1 MSLEPPSIDPAHLHF
16 LAQSTMSLGLIIAFI
31 IMGALLLCSALIS
44 GSEVAYFSLSPA
56 EMEEIEES
64 KSSSSKR
71 ILSLVENPQKLL
83 ATILVANNFLNVG
96 IIILSTYIMDGIL
109 PVDMPSI
116 EKFLWQTV
124 LVTFIILLLGEV
136 VPKVYATKSGL
147 RLARIMSLPITLMES
162 PWIFGSIGNVLIRS
176 TNVIEKRIKK
186 RDANVSVD
194 SLEHA
199 LELTNDQNTTEEER
213 KILQGIVRFGNTDVK
228 QIMKPR
234 TDVVAFDIET
244 NYDELLKEI
253 VKAGHSRVPVYRE
266 SFDHIEGI
274 LYIKDLLPHFDQSA
288 SFEWQTLIRKP
299 FIVPR
304 SKKIDDLLAEFQEK
318 KIHLAIVVDE
328 YGGTQGIVT
337 LEDILEEI
345 VGEITD
351 EFDDDNLAYSKLDE
365 NNYVFEGKTPLN
377 DVYRALDIEGKE
389 FEDAKGE
396 SDTLAGFILEL
407 FGKIPQKN
415 EKINFEHYVFTVEAA
430 DRRRVKQVKITI
442 KQNANS

>member
-1 MSLEPPSIDPAHLHF
+1 
-16 LAQSTMSLGLIIAFI
+16 MSLGLIIAFI

-186 RDANVSVD
+186 RDTNVSVD

-244 NYDELLKEI
+244 TYDELLKEI